1 MLDIQ
6 NDILEV
12 QNDILDNQNKM
23 VEVQGDILDTQNA
36 TLEVQNDILDNQN
49 NIVEIK
55 NYILDIQDD
64 IMEVQ
69 DDLLDIQNDT
79 LGVLNDILE
88 IQDDL
93 LECKGSLNTGT
104 PRKRE
109 TVNENRPSGWRGRL
123 SGESYVEVK
132 CSESL
137 ELVLKNRPCLVNAR
151 TAETQEHNGNVKHST
166 KMGPRG
172 ESSKNPKRV

>member
-6 NDILEV
+6 NDILD
-12 QNDILDNQNKM
+12 DILDNQNKM
-23 VEVQGDILDTQNA
+23 VGVLGDILDTQNA

-69 DDLLDIQNDT
+69 ADLLDIQNDT
-79 LGVLNDILE
+79 LRVLNDILE

-93 LECKGSLNTGT
+93 LECKGSLNKGT
-104 PRKRE
+104 PRKHE
-109 TVNENRPSGWRGRL
+109 IVNGNTPSGRRGRL

-132 CSESL
+132 CGESP
-137 ELVLKNRPCLVNAR
+137 ELLSKNRRCLVNAR
-151 TAETQEHNGNVKHST
+151 LA
-166 KMGPRG
+166 
-172 ESSKNPKRV
+172 

>member
-1 MLDIQ
+1 
-6 NDILEV
+6 
-12 QNDILDNQNKM
+12 M

-36 TLEVQNDILDNQN
+36 TLKVQNDILDNQN

-55 NYILDIQDD
+55 NYILDI
-64 IMEVQ
+64 Q

-104 PRKRE
+104 PRERE
-109 TVNENRPSGWRGRL
+109 TVNENTPSGWRGRL

-137 ELVLKNRPCLVNAR
+137 ELLLKNRPCLVNAR
-151 TAETQEHNGNVKHST
+151 TA
-166 KMGPRG
+166 
-172 ESSKNPKRV
+172 

>member
-6 NDILEV
+6 NDILD
-12 QNDILDNQNKM
+12 DILDNQNKM
-23 VEVQGDILDTQNA
+23 VGVLGDILDTQNA

-69 DDLLDIQNDT
+69 DDLLDIQYDT

-109 TVNENRPSGWRGRL
+109 TVNENTPSGRRGRL

-132 CSESL
+132 YSESL
-137 ELVLKNRPCLVNAR
+137 ELLLKNRPCLVNAR
-151 TAETQEHNGNVKHST
+151 TA
-166 KMGPRG
+166 
-172 ESSKNPKRV
+172 

>member
-1 MLDIQ
+1 MGTK
-6 NDILEV
+6 NVVLE
-12 QNDILDNQNKM
+12 I
-23 VEVQGDILDTQNA
+23 
-36 TLEVQNDILDNQN
+36 QNDILDNQN

-79 LGVLNDILE
+79 VGVLNDILE

-104 PRKRE
+104 QQKRE
-109 TVNENRPSGWRGRL
+109 TFDENRPSGQGGRL
-123 SGESYVEVK
+123 PGESYVEVK
-132 CSESL
+132 C
-137 ELVLKNRPCLVNAR
+137 
-151 TAETQEHNGNVKHST
+151 
-166 KMGPRG
+166 G
-172 ESSKNPKRV
+172 ESPELLTKNQLSLMTARAA